1 MQDLISRQAAIAH
14 LKKRLIETAINNIG
28 VIVRC
33 DSIFEDTADNRI
45 GPWINEL
52 PSAQPEI
59 AERTTET
66 AQNVSDGDLISRKA
80 AIDALH
86 MHLMYRLGTDSN
98 KKRLDEWVNN
108 LPSAQ
113 PKSYRE
119 GYQAGY
125 KDAQPERK
133 KGKWELW
140 RCDMYKCSECGYIY
154 TELSID
160 RCEANYC
167 PHCGADMREVDDER
181 LIYTRNNSR
190 DV

>member
-1 MQDLISRQAAIAH
+1 MCQKDDLISRHAAID
-14 LKKRLIETAINNIG
+14 TIG
-28 VIVRC
+28 KVPTY
-33 DSIFEDTADNRI
+33 DDGMIFEALSHAQRDVAL
-45 GPWINEL
+45 L